1 MAETPGDSVAA
12 QGSAPG
18 RSVCMQPAD
27 VPLET

>member
-12 QGSAPG
+12 QGSAPD
-18 RSVCMQPAD
+18 RPVCGQPA